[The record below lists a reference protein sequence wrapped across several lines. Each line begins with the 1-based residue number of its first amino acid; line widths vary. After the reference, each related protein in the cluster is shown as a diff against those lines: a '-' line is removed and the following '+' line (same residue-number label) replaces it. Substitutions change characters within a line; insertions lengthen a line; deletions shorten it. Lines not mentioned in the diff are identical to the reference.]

1 MKNLND
7 IGLLLLRVGAGL
19 TILVAHGIPKI
30 IKPEGFIGALSQN
43 GFPLP
48 KLSAYLSISAETIFP
63 LMIILGLLTRVS
75 SAIAAFNMFVAG
87 IVFHLMIKGDPF
99 ENYEKAILYF
109 LIFTALAIT
118 GSGKYSVEK
127 LFNNSSKV

>member
-1 MKNLND
+1 M
-7 IGLLLLRVGAGL
+7 
-19 TILVAHGIPKI
+19 
-30 IKPEGFIGALSQN
+30 
-43 GFPLP
+43 P
-48 KLSAYLSISAETIFP
+48 KLSAYLSISVETIFP

>member
-1 MKNLND
+1 MMKKLND
-7 IGLLLLRVGAGL
+7 IGLLVLRVSAGL
-19 TILVAHGIPKI
+19 TMLVAHGIGKI
-30 IKPEGFIGALSQN
+30 REPEGFIGNLAAN

-48 KLSAYLSISAETIFP
+48 KLSAYLAISAETIFP
-63 LMIILGLLTRVS
+63 LMIILGILTRVS

-99 ENYEKAILYF
+99 GGYEKAMLYF
-109 LIFTALAIT
+109 IIFTALAIT

-127 LFNNSSKV
+127 LIK